1 MTAPLTPA
9 ALAHIQAARD
19 GRLDIRSPKGL
30 LVAVAVA
37 AKERGISTS
46 AYVVEALAR
55 AVS

>member
-1 MTAPLTPA
+1 VTAPLTPA